1 MMRNNEEDEI
11 GKKIQ
16 SELQPFL
23 TGIRNADVNSKEY
36 KLFKAAYVD
45 FRERH
50 EHTKE
55 IRGYPMNGLFAK
67 THMVKDSIQWM
78 FSYLGLVESLG
89 NALADVLIMLL
100 VANGIDFHIERSS
113 KFPRIK
119 HALTMKDLED
129 EWVPL
134 AVKLNFLRENGI
146 STLSSIVDTR
156 TRNDIA
162 HMRFKVK
169 GNQVIIKGKPVEE
182 SLLESETKLLHASN
196 IVTALLDK
204 SAIKRIARKT

>member
-1 MMRNNEEDEI
+1 MKNNEIDEI

-23 TGIRNADVNSKEY
+23 NGIRNADVKSREY
-36 KLFKAAYVD
+36 KLFRAAYVD

-50 EHTKE
+50 EQAKE
-55 IRGYPMNGLFAK
+55 IREYPMRGLFAK
-67 THMVKDSIQWM
+67 THVVKDSIQWM

-89 NALADVLIMLL
+89 TALADILIMLL

-119 HALTMKDLED
+119 HALTIKDLED
-129 EWVPL
+129 QWVPL
-134 AVKLNFLRENGI
+134 TMKLNFLRENGI

-162 HMRFKVK
+162 HMRIKVK
-169 GNQVIIKGKPVEE
+169 GNQVLIKGKPVEE
-182 SLLESETKLLHASN
+182 SILDSETKLLHASN
-196 IVTALLDK
+196 IITALLDK
-204 SAIKRIARKT
+204 SAIKRSARRA